1 MSKNTCAA
9 DFSHYSVMLYE
20 CIDGLDIKQDGIY
33 CDLTLGGGGHSEQ
46 IAKRLKD
53 GKLVCVDT
61 DITAIKAA
69 SARLAEHNEKITF
82 VNNNFKN
89 IGDVLDELGIEKIDG
104 ALIDLGVSSF
114 QLDCAERGFS
124 YMNDAPLDMRMNT
137 SDPLSAYDVVNT
149 YSEDELKR
157 IIYTY
162 GEENFAPQIASK
174 IVSYRAEKPIETT
187 LELVDIIKSAMPAK
201 AKVGGHHPA
210 KRTFQAIRIA
220 VNSELDII
228 EPTLKTL
235 ISRLNKGGRL
245 CVITFHSLEDRIVKQ
260 TFAHAS
266 SGCTCPP
273 EFPVCVCGKT
283 PLIKTVTKKPIL
295 PSDNELEENPR
306 SRSAKLRVAEKL

>member
-1 MSKNTCAA
+1 MSKNTCAE
-9 DFSHYSVMLYE
+9 DFSHYSVMLDE
-20 CIDGLDIKQDGIY
+20 CIDGLNIKEDGIY
-33 CDLTLGGGGHSEQ
+33 CDLTLGGGGHSEK
-46 IAKRLKD
+46 IAQKLKNGRLI
-53 GKLVCVDT
+53 CVDT

-69 SARLAEHNEKITF
+69 SVRLDKYRDRITF

-89 IGDVLDELGIEKIDG
+89 IEDILEELGVEKLDG
-104 ALIDLGVSSF
+104 VLIDLGVSSF

-137 SDPLSAYDVVNT
+137 SDPVSAYDIVNS
-149 YSEDELKR
+149 YSEEELKR

-162 GEENFAPQIASK
+162 GEENFAPHIASK
-174 IVSYRAEKPIETT
+174 IVSYRTEKPINTT

-220 VNSELDII
+220 VNSELEII
-228 EPTLKTL
+228 EPTLSCL
-235 ISRLNKGGRL
+235 ISHLNKDGRL

-260 TFAHAS
+260 TFARAS

-273 EFPVCVCGKT
+273 EFPVCVCGKK

-295 PSDNELEENPR
+295 PSTDELDENPR
-306 SRSAKLRVAEKL
+306 SRSAKLRIAQKI

>member
-1 MSKNTCAA
+1 MSKNTCAE
-9 DFSHYSVMLYE
+9 DFSHYSVMLSE
-20 CIDGLDIKQDGIY
+20 CIDGLNIRKDGVY

-46 IAKRLKD
+46 IAKRLD
-53 GKLVCVDT
+53 SGRLICVDT

-137 SDPLSAYDVVNT
+137 SDPLSAYDIVNT
-149 YSEDELKR
+149 YSEDEIKR

-162 GEENFAPQIASK
+162 GEENFAPQIAGK
-174 IVSYRAEKPIETT
+174 IVSARTEKPIETT
-187 LELVDIIKSAMPAK
+187 LELVDIIKSAMPMK

-235 ISRLNKGGRL
+235 ISRLDKGGRL

-260 TFAHAS
+260 TFASMS

-283 PLIKTVTKKPIL
+283 PHIKTVTRKPIL
-295 PSDNELEENPR
+295 PSKKELDENPR

>member
-1 MSKNTCAA
+1 MSKNTCAE
-9 DFSHYSVMLYE
+9 DFSHYSVMLDE
-20 CIDGLDIKQDGIY
+20 CIDGLNIKEDGIY
-33 CDLTLGGGGHSEQ
+33 CDLTLGGGGHSEK
-46 IAKRLKD
+46 IAQKLKGGRLI
-53 GKLVCVDT
+53 CVDT

-69 SARLAEHNEKITF
+69 SARLEKYSDRITF

-89 IGDVLDELGIEKIDG
+89 IEDILEGLGIEKIDG

-137 SDPLSAYDVVNT
+137 SDPISAYDIVNS
-149 YSEDELKR
+149 YSEEELKR

-162 GEENFAPQIASK
+162 GEENFAPQIAGK

-228 EPTLKTL
+228 EPTLRSL
-235 ISRLNKGGRL
+235 ISHLGEEGRL

-260 TFAHAS
+260 TFANAS
-266 SGCTCPP
+266 TGCTCPP
-273 EFPVCVCGKT
+273 EFPVCVCGKK

-295 PSDNELEENPR
+295 PSSAELDENPR
-306 SRSAKLRVAEKL
+306 SRSAKLRVAQKI